1 MILSEQTRRW
11 SEIQFYYIC
20 LDLYH
25 IRHNMV
31 DVVLIIEVVSQIAQ
45 LDFKTLK
52 TIAGKM
58 MGDPQYLPHRDEIV
72 SLAYAMNLNKSKIS
86 KLFNITRTTIDT
98 ILSSK
103 RNRIHVPFPM
113 FSIKEDEEMYKFCE
127 KFKEIKEVG
136 I

>member
-1 MILSEQTRRW
+1 MI
-11 SEIQFYYIC
+11 EIIA
-20 LDLYH
+20 
-25 IRHNMV
+25 
-31 DVVLIIEVVSQIAQ
+31 QIAQ

-52 TIAGKM
+52 TIAAKM

-72 SLAYAMNLNKSKIS
+72 SLAYAMKLNKSKIS
-86 KLFNITRTTIDT
+86 KVFNITRTTIDT
-98 ILSSK
+98 ILNSE

-127 KFKEIKEVG
+127 NFKKIKEIG